1 MGAVAEAIGGAV
13 SDVFEAAG
21 DAVSDVGKA
30 VESVGKSVGNIA
42 ENIAQNPIPT
52 LIAVAGQAVG
62 IPAPLTAAA
71 LTAAQGGSIQDIAL
85 SAAASYGGAQVSQF
99 AGQALAGAEPV
110 VRDIVGG
117 TLSSG
122 TQAAITGGDIGAAA
136 LGGGI
141 GSGVARGLTPE
152 VGSTT
157 ARAIGQTAGGIA
169 AGVDPARAAAAG
181 ITSAGM
187 SQLSGAAKDIYQAVT
202 RGNEPITAATEF
214 APLASGGVASDVAP
228 TPLVRLPERQ
238 GTVTVQQDFTPMPS
252 EGMGGV
258 GLPTPQLSDF
268 EEAEYQ
274 EQLRRADQIVRQQQ
288 QQTQTGF
295 QPILSPVDQQVFNLL
310 ASGMGIRSREGGA
323 GQGAADRARTAEGG
337 AAVRTPAQQAREL
350 ATGFVTA
357 RGEGGGGRQAEQGG
371 VSGESMMGGMGEG
384 TGGTGTGEGSRTVQ
398 GDSMTIVS
406 ARAPA
411 ERTATRMTRT
421 GIPQAD
427 SMLGALLGT
436 ALTPAGSSE
445 PIMGED
451 ESQRRAVWNLESL
464 RNALG
469 I

>member
-13 SDVFEAAG
+13 SDVFEFAG

-30 VESVGKSVGNIA
+30 VESVGQAVGDVAESIA
-42 ENIAQNPIPT
+42 KDPIPT
-52 LIAVAGQAVG
+52 LVAVAGQAVG

-71 LTAAQGGSIQDIAL
+71 LTAAKGGSIEDIAL
-85 SAAASYGGAQVSQF
+85 SAAASYAGGQVSQF
-99 AGQALAGAEPV
+99 AGQTLANAEPV

-181 ITSAGM
+181 IAGAGM

-202 RGNEPITAATEF
+202 TGNEPVTASTQF
-214 APLASGGVASDVAP
+214 APLASGGVMSDVSP

-238 GTVTVQQDFTPMPS
+238 GTVTVQQDFTPMPA
-252 EGMGGV
+252 EGMGGD
-258 GLPTPQLSDF
+258 LAAPRLSDF

-274 EQLRRADQIVRQQQ
+274 EQLRRADEIVRQQQ
-288 QQTQTGF
+288 QQTQTQY
-295 QPILSPVDQQVFNLL
+295 QPIISPVDQQVYNLL
-310 ASGMGIRSREGGA
+310 VSGMGLRSKDLSSQA
-323 GQGAADRARTAEGG
+323 AGAAK
-337 AAVRTPAQQAREL
+337 TPAQQAKEL
-350 ATGFVTA
+350 STGFVTQ
-357 RGEGGGGRQAEQGG
+357 RGTGSGGRQAQEGG
-371 VSGESMMGGMGEG
+371 VSGESMMGGMGGEG
-384 TGGTGTGEGSRTVQ
+384 TGGTGTGDGTQTVQ
-398 GDSMTIVS
+398 GDGMTIVS
-406 ARAPA
+406 ARAPT
-411 ERTATRMTRT
+411 ERTATRMTRAGG

-436 ALTPAGSSE
+436 ALTPAGSTE

>member
-1 MGAVAEAIGGAV
+1 MGAVVEAIVDTG
-13 SDVFEAAG
+13 SDIVEAAG
-21 DAVSDVGKA
+21 DVVSDIGEAVVDVGQA
-30 VESVGKSVGNIA
+30 VGDV
-42 ENIAQNPIPT
+42 AQAIIEDPIPT
-52 LIAVAGQAVG
+52 LVTVAAAAVG
-62 IPAPLTAAA
+62 VPPPLTAAA
-71 LTAAQGGSIQDIAL
+71 ITAARGGSIEDIAL
-85 SAAASYGGAQVSQF
+85 SATASYAGGQVSQF
-99 AGQALAGAEPV
+99 AGQALSGAEPV

-136 LGGGI
+136 LGGGV
-141 GSGVARGLTPE
+141 GSGVARGLTPT
-152 VGSTT
+152 VGSAT
-157 ARAIGQTAGGIA
+157 ARAIGQTAGGIT

-181 ITSAGM
+181 IAGAGM

-202 RGNEPITAATEF
+202 RGNEPITAGTEF
-214 APLASGGVASDVAP
+214 APLASGGVMSDVSP

-252 EGMGGV
+252 EGMGGE
-258 GLPTPQLSDF
+258 GLPAPQLSDF

-274 EQLRRADQIVRQQQ
+274 EQLRRADEIVRQQQ
-288 QQTQTGF
+288 QQTQTQY

-310 ASGMGIRSREGGA
+310 ASGMGLRSKDLSAKTGGA
-323 GQGAADRARTAEGG
+323 TK
-337 AAVRTPAQQAREL
+337 TPAEQAREL
-350 ATGFVTA
+350 ATGFVTQ
-357 RGEGGGGRQAEQGG
+357 RGTGSGGRQAQEGG
-371 VSGESMMGGMGEG
+371 VSGESMMGGMGGEG
-384 TGGTGTGEGSRTVQ
+384 TGGEGAGDGTQTIQ
-398 GDSMTIVS
+398 GDGMTIVS

-421 GIPQAD
+421 AGGIPQAD